1 MKLGLLLST
10 PTQPKFREKV
20 LALDESETPGRR
32 IALHAEAW
40 IKAAGRNKRDRGTW
54 LVLSGPTGIGK
65 SHALRRCRRFLA
77 NHAIDFW
84 SEGLWPSVPQIVFAV
99 WSRVCELPKDEWDD
113 WLYDLRRAAVVIL
126 DDVGSEVDR
135 FRSGEPAERL
145 RVTLEECGAK
155 WLAIS
160 TNAGPENWETVFDAR
175 VCSRLN
181 RAACLDLTGAKDY
194 RPSLKRAA

>member
-1 MKLGLLLST
+1 MT
-10 PTQPKFREKV
+10 TQPQFREKV
-20 LALDESETPGRR
+20 LGLDERETPGRR
-32 IALHAEAW
+32 IALHAESW

-54 LVLSGPTGIGK
+54 LVISGPTGIGK

-84 SEGLWPSVPQIVFAV
+84 AEGLWPSVPAVVFAV
-99 WSRVCELPKDEWDD
+99 WSRVCELPRDEWDE

-145 RVTLEECGAK
+145 RVVLEECGAK

-160 TNAGPENWETVFDAR
+160 TNADPKTWESTFDAR
-175 VCSRLN
+175 VVSRLN

-194 RPSLKRAA
+194 RPRLKAA

>member
-1 MKLGLLLST
+1 MLGL
-10 PTQPKFREKV
+10 
-20 LALDESETPGRR
+20 DETHPPGRR
-32 IALHAEAW
+32 IALTCESW
-40 IKAAGRNKRDRGTW
+40 IKAAARNKRDRGTW
-54 LVLSGPTGIGK
+54 LVVSGPTGIGK

-77 NHAIDFW
+77 NHAIDLY
-84 SEGLWPSVPQIVFAV
+84 SEGLWPSVPAVVFGV
-99 WSRVCELPKDEWDD
+99 WSRVCELPRDEWED

-160 TNAGPENWETVFDAR
+160 TNAAPDVWETNFDAR
-175 VCSRLN
+175 VVSRLN
-181 RAACLDLTGAKDY
+181 RAVCLDLTGSKDY
-194 RPSLKRAA
+194 RPRLKSAA